1 MARTRLFGALK
12 RWARLAWIAERQR
25 RPSRECV
32 EQVSATWQST
42 RREMLRAAMRA
53 TAIAALPFTGCAS
66 SMRQHNG
73 TERVAIVGAGLA
85 GLHAA
90 YRLQQAGGRAQGYWS
105 STRVAGRPCT
115 VHRLDTQG
123 QGPELCG

>member
-32 EQVSATWQST
+32 EQVLATWQST

-66 SMRQHNG
+66 SMRHHNG

-90 YRLQQAGGRAQGYWS
+90 
-105 STRVAGRPCT
+105 
-115 VHRLDTQG
+115 
-123 QGPELCG
+123 

>member
-25 RPSRECV
+25 RPTHECV
-32 EQVSATWQST
+32 EQVAATWQST
-42 RREMLRAAMRA
+42 RREALHAAMAA
-53 TAIAALPFTGCAS
+53 TAMAALPFTSCTS
-66 SMRQHNG
+66 SMRHHNG

-90 YRLQQAGGRAQGYWS
+90 YRLREGGVAAPGSQ
-105 STRVAGRPCT
+105 STQR
-115 VHRLDTQG
+115 
-123 QGPELCG
+123 